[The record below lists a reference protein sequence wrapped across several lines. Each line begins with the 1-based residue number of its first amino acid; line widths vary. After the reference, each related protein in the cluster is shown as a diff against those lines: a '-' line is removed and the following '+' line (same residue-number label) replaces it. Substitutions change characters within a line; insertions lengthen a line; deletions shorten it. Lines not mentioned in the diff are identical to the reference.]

1 GGGSF
6 SNSEDS
12 ALNLNDEDSHLVL
25 DNVTIGF
32 VSASAASNETKGL
45 EVSEDSTLTNLS
57 LTDKLILSVAS
68 AKTLTLSESLTVP
81 TQGLELDGA
90 GTLDLDANLTLN
102 GNVDLASGGSL
113 TVDIEGLQLN
123 FNGNL
128 DLVGGD
134 LLTDNETT
142 FYLLSNSTLT
152 TNAEELVANVTI
164 PDGEQP
170 ILNLGSAT
178 TKLKISD
185 IISVTISCPQ
195 SLPIKPKNQL
205 TLLGGARINS
215 GGTLCIDGWLK
226 GDIELNGGTLQV
238 DADTTITSD
247 SSISL
252 MSSSSIKIV
261 DGATLTYEGDSLNID
276 DTTLS
281 VYGGG
286 SIDLNSDGSNP
297 FTLND
302 ADGELEFSGDST
314 TTVSHVK
321 IDSGDSTN
329 APVLKIT
336 SSGTIQNITHD
347 GYSEISF
354 ASDKTLTVEEDF
366 EVPSGQQMSIIGAA
380 GTLTLSD
387 NLTLTG
393 TLNLAVEDA
402 ILSSGSLKLNGG
414 LLEVSEDASISS
426 AVIQEVSSE
435 FSVATGKTL
444 SYTGSSFDIS
454 AYTLTL

>member
-1 GGGSF
+1 M
-6 SNSEDS
+6 
-12 ALNLNDEDSHLVL
+12 
-25 DNVTIGF
+25 
-32 VSASAASNETKGL
+32 
-45 EVSEDSTLTNLS
+45 
-57 LTDKLILSVAS
+57 
-68 AKTLTLSESLTVP
+68 
-81 TQGLELDGA
+81 
-90 GTLDLDANLTLN
+90 
-102 GNVDLASGGSL
+102 
-113 TVDIEGLQLN
+113 
-123 FNGNL
+123 
-128 DLVGGD
+128 
-134 LLTDNETT
+134 
-142 FYLLSNSTLT
+142 
-152 TNAEELVANVTI
+152 
-164 PDGEQP
+164 
-170 ILNLGSAT
+170 
-178 TKLKISD
+178 
-185 IISVTISCPQ
+185 
-195 SLPIKPKNQL
+195 

-347 GYSEISF
+347 GYSEVSF
-354 ASDKTLTVEEDF
+354 ASGKTLTVEEAF
-366 EVPSGQQMSIIGAA
+366 EVPSGQQMSVIGAA

-393 TLNLAVEDA
+393 TLDLAVEDA

-414 LLEVSEDASISS
+414 LLEVSEDASIS
-426 AVIQEVSSE
+426 V
-435 FSVATGKTL
+435 
-444 SYTGSSFDIS
+444 SYTHIRPHE
-454 AYTLTL
+454 T